1 MFDEELSP
9 AERQAFDAL
18 PHEQSPS
25 PSLEERTVALLR
37 QKGHLPTPLQTHRR
51 ADAQTHRRSWLIAG
65 AAAAAVAIFASGM
78 ALGQYLGMSK
88 AVLVASM
95 SAQSATEA
103 AVHVQRTGDL
113 YVAALASL
121 GNLRDTSDVVG
132 RERARQTA
140 LAILG
145 AAAEQIAHL
154 APDDPLAAAV
164 LRGLNQRSRNEGPV
178 APSRSVIWY

>member
-1 MFDEELSP
+1 MFDDELSS
-9 AERQAFDAL
+9 AERRAFEAL
-18 PHEQSPS
+18 PREQLP
-25 PSLEERTVALLR
+25 PTSLEERTVMLLR
-37 QKGHLPTPLQTHRR
+37 QKGHLPTPLQAHRR
-51 ADAQTHRRSWLIAG
+51 TDAQAHRKNWFIAG

-78 ALGQYLGMSK
+78 ALGQFLGMSK
-88 AVLVASM
+88 AVQVASM
-95 SAQSATEA
+95 SAQTATEA
-103 AVHVQRTGDL
+103 AAHVRQSGDL

-121 GNLRDTSDVVG
+121 GNLRDTTDIVG
-132 RERARQTA
+132 RERARETA
-140 LAILG
+140 LAVLG

>member
-18 PHEQSPS
+18 PREQSPA

-37 QKGHLPTPLQTHRR
+37 QKGQLPTPLQAHRR
-51 ADAQTHRRSWLIAG
+51 TGAQARRNGWLMVG

-88 AVLVASM
+88 AVLIASM
-95 SAQSATEA
+95 SAQTATEA
-103 AVHVQRTGDL
+103 AAHVRQTGDL

-140 LAILG
+140 LAVLG
-145 AAAEQIAHL
+145 AAAEEIAHL

-178 APSRSVIWY
+178 TPSRSVIWY

>member
-1 MFDEELSP
+1 MFDDELSS
-9 AERQAFDAL
+9 AEQRAFEAL
-18 PHEQSPS
+18 PREQMPS
-25 PSLEERTVALLR
+25 AELEERTVMMLR
-37 QKGHLPTPLQTHRR
+37 QKGHLPTPLQAHRR
-51 ADAQTHRRSWLIAG
+51 TDAQTHRASWLIAG
-65 AAAAAVAIFASGM
+65 AAAAAVAIFASGI
-78 ALGQYLGMSK
+78 ALGQYQGMSK
-88 AVLVASM
+88 MMMAVQM
-95 SAQSATEA
+95 STQTATEA
-103 AVHVQRTGDL
+103 AAHVRQTGDL

-140 LAILG
+140 LTILG
-145 AAAEQIAHL
+145 AAAEQVAHL

>member
-1 MFDEELSP
+1 MFDDDLSP
-9 AERQAFDAL
+9 AERRAFEAL
-18 PHEQSPS
+18 PREQVPD
-25 PSLEERTVALLR
+25 PSLEERTVMLLR
-37 QKGHLPTPLQTHRR
+37 QKGHLPTPLQVRR
-51 ADAQTHRRSWLIAG
+51 RHDAQAPRRIWLIAG

-78 ALGQYLGMSK
+78 ALGQYMGMSQTVL
-88 AVLVASM
+88 AVQM
-95 SAQSATEA
+95 SSQTATEA
-103 AVHVQRTGDL
+103 AAHVRQTGDL

-132 RERARQTA
+132 RERAKQTA
-140 LAILG
+140 LTVLG

>member
-1 MFDEELSP
+1 MFDDELSP
-9 AERQAFDAL
+9 AERSAFDAL
-18 PHEQSPS
+18 PREQMPS
-25 PSLEERTVALLR
+25 LALEERTVALLR
-37 QKGHLPTPLQTHRR
+37 QKGHLPTPLLAHKRT
-51 ADAQTHRRSWLIAG
+51 DAQTHRKTWLIAG

-88 AVLVASM
+88 AVQVASM
-95 SAQSATEA
+95 SAQTATEA
-103 AVHVQRTGDL
+103 AAHVQQSGDM

-132 RERARQTA
+132 RERAKQTA
-140 LAILG
+140 LTVLG